1 MTPAA
6 ARATIAAHLTDALDM
21 HPHLA
26 TLTAA
31 ELLDRLAIDGWE
43 ITTARTARPVAPRAR
58 ETSRARRLVAR
69 LTRRARTDRKA
80 TP

>member
-6 ARATIAAHLTDALDM
+6 ARAVIAAHLTDALDV

-31 ELLDRLAIDGWE
+31 GLLDRLAIEGWE
-43 ITTARTARPVAPRAR
+43 INTTRHARPVAPRAR
-58 ETSRARRLVAR
+58 GNRG
-69 LTRRARTDRKA
+69 TRRSLSRLLRRTRADGGTAR
-80 TP
+80 

>member
-6 ARATIAAHLTDALDM
+6 ARASIAAHLTDTLDV

-31 ELLDRLAIDGWE
+31 SLLDRLAIDGWE
-43 ITTARTARPVAPRAR
+43 INHARAARPVAPRAR
-58 ETSRARRLVAR
+58 ETSRARRLAA
-69 LTRRARTDRKA
+69 LLARRARTNGDQ
-80 TP
+80 TS